1 MKSTLRRSADPL
13 AARADALVVCVADPG
28 ALDRRAKTVDR
39 GLRGA
44 IGISLKARE
53 LEASAGSAVAFR
65 GGSRFGAPLIIAV
78 GVGDTGAAADWRA
91 AGEAAA
97 GRLGTSRRVV
107 LAPPEDATADQVLG
121 LLEGLGAAA
130 YRFDR
135 FRTGEAAARP
145 KLERVAVHS
154 GAVRSAQLAA
164 VDATVAAVHRARDLS
179 NTPANHLTPSDL
191 AAHARGLAEG
201 IEGLKVTVIERRRL
215 ERMGAGAL
223 LSVTRGS
230 DQPPAMIVMRYSPAS
245 AAGGELLGLV
255 GKAVTFDSGG
265 ISIKPSGGMEEMKMD
280 MGGGAAVIEG
290 TALVA
295 QLGLP
300 VNLLSVIPATENLIN
315 GSATKPGDVVTAMNG
330 TTIEVIN
337 TDAEGRLI
345 MADALTYAAREGA
358 TRLVDFATLTGAIV
372 VALGSVYAGLFG
384 SDEEWTESVRQAGED
399 SGDLVWP
406 MPLHERYDPLIRSS
420 VADLANAAKK
430 REAGAVY
437 AAQFLREFTEGRPW
451 CHIDIAGTGMVDGAG
466 TGAGVRLIR
475 SLAEGLATG

>member
-13 AARADALVVCVADPG
+13 AAKADALIVCVPDPTS
-28 ALDRRAKTVDR
+28 LDKRARAVDR

-44 IGISLKARE
+44 LGLA
-53 LEASAGSAVAFR
+53 LSAGDLTGSPGSALEFR
-65 GGSRFGAPLIIAV
+65 GGSRFGAPLIIAA
-78 GVGDTGAAADWRA
+78 GVGDAGAPADWRA
-91 AGEAAA
+91 AGGAAA
-97 GRLGTSRRVV
+97 GLLGTSRRAVF
-107 LAPPEDATADQVLG
+107 APPEDATAAQVSAM
-121 LLEGLGAAA
+121 LEGLGVAA

-135 FRTGEAAARP
+135 FRTGDAAKRP
-145 KLERVAVHS
+145 TLERVAVHS
-154 GAVRSAQLAA
+154 GAVRSADLAA
-164 VDATVAAVHRARDLS
+164 VDATVGAVHRARDLS
-179 NTPANHLTPSDL
+179 NTPANHLTPASL
-191 AAHARGLAEG
+191 ADHARALGKE
-201 IEGLKVTVIERRRL
+201 IDGLKVTVLERRQL

-230 DQPPAMIVMRYSPAS
+230 DQPPAMIVMRYSPPD
-245 AAGGELLGLV
+245 AAADEVLGLI

-265 ISIKPSGGMEEMKMD
+265 ISIKPSGGMEDMKMD

-295 QLGLP
+295 RLGLP
-300 VNLLSVIPATENLIN
+300 VNVLSVIPATENLIN

-330 TTIEVIN
+330 KTIEVIN
-337 TDAEGRLI
+337 TDAEGRMI

-358 TRLVDFATLTGAIV
+358 TRLVDVATLTGAII

-384 SDEEWTESVRQAGED
+384 SDAEWTDRLRDAGEE

-437 AAQFLREFTEGRPW
+437 AAQFLREFAEGLPW

-466 TGAGVRLIR
+466 TGAGVRLIKA
-475 SLAEGLATG
+475 LAEGLAGD